1 MSFRYGTYYYSL
13 IGHLVET
20 DTSDL
25 LRLLSDWAQYNNPNL
40 NNAIDYI
47 LEYGVK
53 LSDEFFE
60 KLIEILDKY
69 NKIEPA
75 LLCVREL
82 SERKKKERF
91 IL

>member
-13 IGHLVET
+13 IGHLVENDRT
-20 DTSDL
+20 EL
-25 LRLLSDWAQYNNPNL
+25 FRLLSDWIQYNNPNL

-47 LEYGVK
+47 LEYNDK
-53 LSDEFFE
+53 LPDEFFE

-75 LLCVREL
+75 LLCAREL
-82 SERKKKERF
+82 IKRKKKERF